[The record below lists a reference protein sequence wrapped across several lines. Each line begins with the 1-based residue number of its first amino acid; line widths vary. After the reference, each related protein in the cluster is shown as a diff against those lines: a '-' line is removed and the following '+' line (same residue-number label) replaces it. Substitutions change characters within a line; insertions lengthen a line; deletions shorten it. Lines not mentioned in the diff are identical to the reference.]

1 MVGPR
6 NHKPTEPIDFQPK
19 GHEAATSLDFQAEPK
34 LAQAT
39 GTAQRC
45 FRLEAAVNNPFA
57 AKAVEIWGSALENMV
72 LFN

>member
-45 FRLEAAVNNPFA
+45 FRLNNPFA
-57 AKAVEIWGSALENMV
+57 AKAVEIWGSALENRV